1 MLLAVS
7 FLDFLEALLEVPVD
21 LRFVAAVVM
30 VVGDSDVYVLAM
42 SLSEATIDRVG
53 RVLNCNYS
61 RNA

>member
-21 LRFVAAVVM
+21 LRFVAVVM
-30 VVGDSDVYVLAM
+30 VVGDSNGYVLAM

>member
-21 LRFVAAVVM
+21 LRFVAVVM
-30 VVGDSDVYVLAM
+30 VVEDSDGYVLAM

>member
-21 LRFVAAVVM
+21 LRFVAVVM
-30 VVGDSDVYVLAM
+30 VVEDSDGYVLAM

-61 RNA
+61 RHA